1 MSFGN
6 LGTFYSRWHHDWL
19 MPLLLQ
25 AGNKARSPRV
35 RVPNQEKIHFN
46 VDGRMIQAILHKI
59 SLTGGLAEF
68 PGALTDV
75 SIAEA
80 RLETTN
86 GPVKGLVEFLP
97 SQKKAKP
104 KTYAFRFI
112 ALSDGDYKRLNA
124 TLTVM
129 RKMGFN
135 ER

>member
-1 MSFGN
+1 M
-6 LGTFYSRWHHDWL
+6 L
-19 MPLLLQ
+19 
-25 AGNKARSPRV
+25 
-35 RVPNQEKIHFN
+35 
-46 VDGRMIQAILHKI
+46 QAILHKI

-68 PGALTDV
+68 PSALGDV

-97 SQKKAKP
+97 IQKKAKP
-104 KTYAFRFI
+104 NTYPFRFI

-129 RKMGFN
+129 RKMGFS
-135 ER
+135 EG

>member
-1 MSFGN
+1 MSHFPKAQ
-6 LGTFYSRWHHDWL
+6 S
-19 MPLLLQ
+19 
-25 AGNKARSPRV
+25 KARSPRV
-35 RVPNQEKIHFN
+35 RVPNDEEIRFK
-46 VDGRMIQAILHKI
+46 VDGRVLRAILHKI

-68 PGALTDV
+68 PTALGDV

-104 KTYAFRFI
+104 NTYAFRFI

-129 RKMGFN
+129 HKMGFS